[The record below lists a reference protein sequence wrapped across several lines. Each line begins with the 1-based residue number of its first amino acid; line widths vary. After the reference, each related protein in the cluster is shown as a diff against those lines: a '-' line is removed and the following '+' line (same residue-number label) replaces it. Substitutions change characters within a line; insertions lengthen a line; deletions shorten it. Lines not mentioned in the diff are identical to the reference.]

1 MDKDTKAAFRGV
13 ICAIETLTGAVW
25 QISDLREKE
34 GTPTAYIG
42 VVAAN
47 PAHQIEA
54 LLAAAKALTTGE

>member
-1 MDKDTKAAFRGV
+1 MDEDTKAAFRALIGAV
-13 ICAIETLTGAVW
+13 ETLTGAVW

-54 LLAAAKALTTGE
+54 LLAAAKALIEGE

>member
-1 MDKDTKAAFRGV
+1 MDEDTKAAFRGV

-47 PAHQIEA
+47 PASQIQT
-54 LLAAAKALTTGE
+54 LLDAAKVLIEGE